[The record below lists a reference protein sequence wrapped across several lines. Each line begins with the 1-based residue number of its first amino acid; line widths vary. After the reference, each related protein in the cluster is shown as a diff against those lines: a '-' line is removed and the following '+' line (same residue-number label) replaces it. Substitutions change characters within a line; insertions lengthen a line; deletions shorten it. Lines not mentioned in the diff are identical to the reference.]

1 MKIDLRPALIQNI
14 IVVDYLCVLLHGC
27 KAAEQL
33 GDERIDPD
41 KAKEAEEKNKKG

>member
-1 MKIDLRPALIQNI
+1 MKIDLRPAFSRILLLLII
-14 IVVDYLCVLLHGC
+14 CVLLHGC